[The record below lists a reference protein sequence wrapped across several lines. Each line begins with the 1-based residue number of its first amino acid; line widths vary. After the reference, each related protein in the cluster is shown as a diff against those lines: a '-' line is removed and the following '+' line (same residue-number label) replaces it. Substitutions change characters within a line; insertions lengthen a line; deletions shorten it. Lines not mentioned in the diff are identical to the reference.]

1 MDLSV
6 VLVSYNTRELLE
18 QALRTVLDAAAGL
31 RAEIFVVD
39 NASRDHSAE
48 LVEEKFPQVRLIR
61 SPRNVGFAAGNNLAF
76 RQVQGRYILLLN
88 TDTIVR
94 RDTLRCLVEFLD
106 AHPEAGAAGC
116 KILNPDGTLQ
126 LACRRGFPT
135 PMAAFCKVSG
145 LSRLFP
151 RSRRFAAYNLTY
163 LDPEQVNEVDA
174 LSGSCM
180 MVRKQAVD
188 QVGLLDEDYF
198 MYGEDL
204 DWCFR
209 MRQAGWKIYY
219 VPHTAIVH
227 FKGESGRAEQMRVL
241 YRFYEAMS
249 IFVRKHMQRRY
260 RFFPLWLLHVGI
272 ILYGLSSLAARL
284 GRRLALPAV
293 DGVLVLVGLAL
304 GIALR
309 YHPRLVPLIR
319 NIERLGNQL
328 GMEVHPTRWL
338 TPPAYTDL
346 QWVVVYAAS
355 AATWLVTF
363 YLMGLYDRH
372 RFSPARAAGAVGLGF
387 AGIVTAVFFF
397 KAYNFSRL
405 AAGAAWVFN
414 TALVAGWRLAARH
427 FLQARLLARR
437 RILVVGTEEVVAQFL
452 EYLEGLE
459 SPGPEVVG
467 LVGMAPEW
475 RGRLVGG
482 KQVVGLVEELPRLV
496 QEYDIGELVLTEST
510 LAHALPR
517 VQRGWRHRRLVI
529 RMLPGSFAA
538 LVDGQDPAS
547 PDPLPLIEISARRW
561 R

>member
-6 VLVSYNTRELLE
+6 VLVSYNTRDLLE

-31 RAEIFVVD
+31 RVEVFVVD
-39 NASRDHSAE
+39 NASRDGSAE

-76 RQVQGRYILLLN
+76 RQVQGRYVLLLN
-88 TDTIVR
+88 TDTVVR
-94 RDTLRCLVEFLD
+94 QDTLRCLVDFLD

-116 KILNPDGTLQ
+116 KILNPDGSLQ

-151 RSRRFAAYNLTY
+151 NSRRLAAYNLTY

-180 MVRKQAVD
+180 MVRRTAVD

-209 MRQAGWKIYY
+209 MRQAGWRVYY

-227 FKGESGRAEQMRVL
+227 FKGESGREEQMRVR
-241 YRFYEAMS
+241 YRFCEAMS

-272 ILYGLSSLAARL
+272 ILYGLCSVAARL
-284 GRRLALPAV
+284 GRRLALPAL
-293 DGVLVLVGLAL
+293 DGLVVLAGLKL
-304 GIALR
+304 GVALR
-309 YHPRLVPLIR
+309 YHPRLVPFMT

-328 GMEVHPTRWL
+328 GMEVHPTHWL
-338 TPPAYTDL
+338 SPPAYTDL
-346 QWVVVYAAS
+346 QWFVVYAAS
-355 AATWLVTF
+355 AATWLLTF

-372 RFSPARAAGAVGLGF
+372 RFSPARAAWAVALGF

-414 TALVAGWRLAARH
+414 TALVAGWRLVARRL
-427 FLQARLLARR
+427 LQARRLGAR
-437 RILVVGTEEVVAQFL
+437 RILVVGTEEVAAQFL
-452 EYLEGLE
+452 EYLERLG
-459 SPGPEVVG
+459 SPQAEVVG
-467 LVGMAPEW
+467 VVGMASEW

-482 KQVVGLVEELPRLV
+482 KPVIGVVEELPRLV
-496 QEYDIGELVLTEST
+496 QEYGIGELIFTEAT
-510 LAHALPR
+510 LAQALPR

-529 RMLPGSFAA
+529 RMLTGSFAS
-538 LVDGQDPAS
+538 LVDGQGPVS
-547 PDPLPLIEISARRW
+547 PDRLPLIEISARRW